1 MNIFIDPAYTVYYQ
15 NELFNAENKQLNRDD
30 TLAPF
35 IRMHSQA
42 SKKDLI
48 VQTADFLY
56 ANEDVNI
63 AGDYYS
69 FGLFHNLDSL
79 LKKKNVCLKAFV
91 VFEPPVVAPS
101 LYKYLPILTE
111 HFEAVY
117 VHNTVGDGYSLQG
130 VNEHKLK
137 KLYWPQPYNNVIE
150 NYWNRENR
158 LNRIVVINGNHK
170 PASYKGELYSKRIEV
185 MAQLNKENWV
195 DLYGRDWD
203 KWWSRVSLWLPYWK
217 NRSELMSIYKG
228 ACSSKLEILSQYNFS
243 LCFENMAME
252 GYITEKIFDGFY
264 AGTVPIYLGA
274 KDIQQWIP
282 ENTYIDFRNFKTISD
297 LIQYLNGLSSKNLQ
311 DYKENARI
319 FLQSDE
325 GLKYYNGV
333 ENSIGINDV
342 IHGTIEL

>member
-1 MNIFIDPAYTVYYQ
+1 
-15 NELFNAENKQLNRDD
+15 
-30 TLAPF
+30 
-35 IRMHSQA
+35 
-42 SKKDLI
+42 
-48 VQTADFLY
+48 
-56 ANEDVNI
+56 
-63 AGDYYS
+63 
-69 FGLFHNLDSL
+69 
-79 LKKKNVCLKAFV
+79 
-91 VFEPPVVAPS
+91 
-101 LYKYLPILTE
+101 
-111 HFEAVY
+111 
-117 VHNTVGDGYSLQG
+117 
-130 VNEHKLK
+130 
-137 KLYWPQPYNNVIE
+137 
-150 NYWNRENR
+150 
-158 LNRIVVINGNHK
+158 
-170 PASYKGELYSKRIEV
+170 V

-325 GLKYYNGV
+325 GLKYYNGI
-333 ENSIGINDV
+333 ENIIGINDV